1 MKKGESMKKTIAITL
16 ALYPFL
22 LPLFLVLLFAGAMG
36 GGATGGGTSA
46 IEGVSY
52 TDHWSTGD
60 PYTHNLLV
68 HRYGITAKQ
77 LDGFLDSTG
86 IAYDKSRING
96 EKLLQWEKASGLDVR
111 AIVAIAQM
119 ESSYGT
125 AGVATSPGANMFGYG
140 AFDSNAGNATNY
152 NDEKAVTG
160 LTQVTI
166 IQNKNETFK
175 VQDDKAKKYA
185 NGTLNTATEGG
196 VYFTDTSGS
205 GKARAE
211 VMQKLDKYI
220 DDHGGTPK
228 APAEKAP
235 TGSRDGGGVTADGVP
250 AGYSL
255 TKKID
260 TSGYIAQSY
269 PYGQCTWFVFNR
281 AKDFGINYDP
291 YMGNGGEWQY
301 KPGYETTHT
310 PRENTA
316 VSFTPGTAGSD
327 PTYGHVAFVEQVKS
341 DGSILISESNAK
353 GLGVVS
359 YRTFDKAQASQFT
372 YVIGK

>member
-1 MKKGESMKKTIAITL
+1 MKKKLMIL
-16 ALYPFL
+16 MALYPFL
-22 LPLFLVLLFAGAMG
+22 LPLLLILLLAGAMG
-36 GGATGGGTSA
+36 VGSTGGSSVIEGAT
-46 IEGVSY
+46 Y

-68 HRYGITAKQ
+68 HRYDITAKQ
-77 LDGFLDSTG
+77 LDGFLETTG
-86 IAYDKSRING
+86 IAYDKICING

-140 AFDSNAGNATNY
+140 AFDSNPNNATNF

-175 VQDDKAKKYA
+175 IQDDKAKKYA
-185 NGTLNTATEGG
+185 NGTLNTTTEGG

-211 VMQKLDKYI
+211 VMKKLDKYI

-228 APAEKAP
+228 APEEKAP
-235 TGSRDGGGVTADGVP
+235 YWDS
-250 AGYSL
+250 
-255 TKKID
+255 
-260 TSGYIAQSY
+260 
-269 PYGQCTWFVFNR
+269 
-281 AKDFGINYDP
+281 
-291 YMGNGGEWQY
+291 
-301 KPGYETTHT
+301 
-310 PRENTA
+310 
-316 VSFTPGTAGSD
+316 
-327 PTYGHVAFVEQVKS
+327 
-341 DGSILISESNAK
+341 
-353 GLGVVS
+353 
-359 YRTFDKAQASQFT
+359 
-372 YVIGK
+372 